1 MMNTAKS
8 KKAIVYVGGYWAT
21 NIGNAFYD
29 FPIGI
34 KLKEILGDRLTF
46 LSDLNVHVWKNAKN
60 AYEILD
66 LVDAEMLLF
75 SGPIFN
81 VRFGAYQS
89 LLQSCARK
97 GIEVGFISAGGN
109 TYSHSEVT
117 FVKKILKESGV
128 RIRFISTRDERCYEK
143 YSSDAITAYNGICFS
158 AFLNDVYVPP
168 KLESKHY
175 AFAFSYRHEP
185 KISLDGSSFN
195 FSKKRFW
202 QRFCTTLNG
211 DNVIRLNH
219 YFFTPFS
226 FFQFNRPNMFYS
238 DMPFGYLTIYASA
251 ITTFSDRVHAC
262 AATMAY
268 GGKCIYTKGSN
279 RSKDGRN
286 LLFDRMKVKFTDSNE
301 MYYDMDYIAKEK
313 VNQLK
318 FLNEIF

>member
-1 MMNTAKS
+1 MNTARNE
-8 KKAIVYVGGYWAT
+8 KAIVYVGGYWAT

-34 KLKEILGDRLTF
+34 KLKEILGNRLTF

-60 AYEILD
+60 ALEILD
-66 LVDAEMLLF
+66 LIDAEMLLF

-81 VRFGAYQS
+81 VRFGAYKS

-117 FVKKILKESGV
+117 FVKKILKESSV
-128 RIRFISTRDERCYEK
+128 RIRFLSTRDEKCYEK
-143 YSSDAITAYNGICFS
+143 YSSVAMKVYNGICFS

-168 KLESKHY
+168 KLDSKHY

-185 KISLDGSSFN
+185 NISVVGDRFY

-202 QRFCTTLNG
+202 QRFSATLNG
-211 DNVIRLNH
+211 DKIVRLNH

-226 FFQFNRPNMFYS
+226 LLQFNRPNMFYS

-251 ITTFSDRVHAC
+251 ITTISDRVHAC

-268 GGKCIYTKGSN
+268 GGKSIYTKGSN

-286 LLFDRMKVKFTDSNE
+286 LLFDRMKVKFNNSRE
-301 MYYDMDYIAKEK
+301 MYYDMDYISNEK
-313 VNQLK
+313 INQLK
-318 FLNEIF
+318 FLNEVF